1 VSPSPEAS
9 SSLKCRSLLPIF
21 VTSPQPGCQE
31 NIFLLGFRMSMWRHF
46 YRSCEKTKWSGK
58 CQLQLSS
65 WCKLVFGALTVQGE
79 KFGSRDH
86 FPSAASNAPLSDLL
100 HSTICPRNPIGPQLS
115 KKFLHPNASLALSE
129 VSRLPRDLITRPETS
144 IGHAQY
150 HLVFPKL
157 CCTSQSSCRLEGP
170 G

>member
-1 VSPSPEAS
+1 MQVTPTYFRNVATARVPRKYFSFGLQNEYVATLLPQLREDEMEWKVS
-9 SSLKCRSLLPIF
+9 SSVVFLVQVGVWGSHRS
-21 VTSPQPGCQE
+21 E
-31 NIFLLGFRMSMWRHF
+31 
-46 YRSCEKTKWSGK
+46 
-58 CQLQLSS
+58 
-65 WCKLVFGALTVQGE
+65 GE
-79 KFGSRDH
+79 FGSRDH

-100 HSTICPRNPIGPQLS
+100 HSTICPRNSIGPQLS